1 MVRTVDN
8 PASAQQSPWQKFRA
22 DAGLL
27 LRFATMIF
35 YYHTAGRRLRRLYR
49 DCEARGE
56 IFWVDEDP
64 AESERRVR

>member
-8 PASAQQSPWQKFRA
+8 PASAQQSRWQKLLA
-22 DAGLL
+22 DASML
-27 LRFATMIF
+27 LRFAAMIA
-35 YYHTAGRRLRRLYR
+35 YYQTAGRRLRRRYR
-49 DCEARGE
+49 ACEARGE